1 MTSENEFGSG
11 SLIVLSGSTV
21 YLIVMMSIIAVIC
34 AASVPS
40 LFFKK
45 CAKCGKRNGIE
56 ATSCK
61 ECGTAF
67 PETK

>member
-1 MTSENEFGSG
+1 MGRMRLDFRSRGGVSG
-11 SLIVLSGSTV
+11 SAL
-21 YLIVMMSIIAVIC
+21 YLVVMLGIIALSC

-45 CAKCGKRNGIE
+45 CAKCGRRNGIE
-56 ATSCK
+56 ASVCK
-61 ECGTAF
+61 HCGTAF

>member
-1 MTSENEFGSG
+1 VSG
-11 SLIVLSGSTV
+11 ATL
-21 YLIVMMSIIAVIC
+21 YLAVMLGIIALIC

-45 CAKCGKRNGIE
+45 CANCGRRNGIE
-56 ATSCK
+56 ASVCK
-61 ECGTAF
+61 HCGTQF

>member
-1 MTSENEFGSG
+1 VSG
-11 SLIVLSGSTV
+11 SAL
-21 YLIVMMSIIAVIC
+21 YLVVMLGIIALIC

-45 CAKCGKRNGIE
+45 CAKCGRRNGIE
-56 ATSCK
+56 TSVCK
-61 ECGTAF
+61 HCGTAF

>member
-1 MTSENEFGSG
+1 VVTIGS
-11 SLIVLSGSTV
+11 SFVLSGSALYLTV
-21 YLIVMMSIIAVIC
+21 MLGIIAIIC

-45 CAKCGKRNGIE
+45 CAKCGRRNGIE
-56 ATSCK
+56 ASVCK
-61 ECGTAF
+61 RCGALF